1 MNLLAMIVGL
11 LVVAVG
17 AVGMAVPDALV
28 AIGRD
33 LVTPTGLYVI
43 AVMRIAIGLVLVLAA
58 STSRM
63 PRTVRVLGGIVFIA
77 GLTTPMFGV
86 DRARAVM
93 DWWVS
98 QGPWFMRCSAILA
111 VAFGGFIIY
120 AGGSARRAVVSRREK

>member
-43 AVMRIAIGLVLVLAA
+43 AVVRVGIGLVLVLAA

-63 PRTVRVLGGIVFIA
+63 PRTLRVVGGIVIIA

-98 QGPWFMRCSAILA
+98 QGPLFTRFAAVLA
-111 VAFGGFIIY
+111 VAIGGFIIY
-120 AGGSARRAVVSRREK
+120 AGGSAGQRGSR